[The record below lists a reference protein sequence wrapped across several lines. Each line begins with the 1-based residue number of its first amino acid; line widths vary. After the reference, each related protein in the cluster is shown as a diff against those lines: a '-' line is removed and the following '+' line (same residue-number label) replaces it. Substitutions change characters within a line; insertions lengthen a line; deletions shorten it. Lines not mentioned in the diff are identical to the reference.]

1 MVFRRWDPGL
11 CLRDWVVM
19 GIQEHASDSQ
29 KRGFQSDHLGII
41 LGFNKDIWVRLW
53 KSKISMDWIGYP
65 FGINMESW
73 NNKGFGVWGAWMLWD
88 FLDWRSESINLQRY
102 GFMGK
107 DLLQEITAN
116 RGQYKSLLEAHICS
130 ITLSSFDY
138 NSDQKLILFSVIM
151 TQSQLLNNN
160 EVLKNGEGMRKKLK
174 ISVAHFDNSALI
186 KTYSKTLIGRC
197 MNPAEQQMKALEGN
211 GGWFDEAK
219 HDERA
224 RSYKGVVINGNMGQ
238 QNKEREGRQYYGKGK
253 GKMADVQDSKW
264 VKVAEKGHRRPYNNQ
279 GNYRGDGEGSRYKP
293 GRDDARNDNSEL
305 GFGVQE
311 TRTGISSGQSG
322 AVQEQRGPPKKDR
335 EEGEIKNNGEED
347 TRLPSRE
354 FQMELAKTQ
363 AEGTEVIVGT
373 TDEERGLNM
382 INGMVEKRDYTEED
396 LEMEIETINAT
407 LLENGDDM
415 EEEEEFQT
423 LSEEEAEQA
432 SRAQVLSEHAL
443 EEEKMVNGE
452 ADGEKGTGPEVG
464 ATKQGNRKRLY
475 KPSISTAGSTKMRL
489 ASALLSP
496 RKRAAAK
503 MGPRQGDSSKPLE
516 SKGPSNP
523 KLVNL
528 KF

>member
-1 MVFRRWDPGL
+1 
-11 CLRDWVVM
+11 
-19 GIQEHASDSQ
+19 
-29 KRGFQSDHLGII
+29 
-41 LGFNKDIWVRLW
+41 
-53 KSKISMDWIGYP
+53 
-65 FGINMESW
+65 
-73 NNKGFGVWGAWMLWD
+73 
-88 FLDWRSESINLQRY
+88 
-102 GFMGK
+102 
-107 DLLQEITAN
+107 
-116 RGQYKSLLEAHICS
+116 
-130 ITLSSFDY
+130 
-138 NSDQKLILFSVIM
+138 
-151 TQSQLLNNN
+151 
-160 EVLKNGEGMRKKLK
+160 
-174 ISVAHFDNSALI
+174 
-186 KTYSKTLIGRC
+186 
-197 MNPAEQQMKALEGN
+197 
-211 GGWFDEAK
+211 
-219 HDERA
+219 
-224 RSYKGVVINGNMGQ
+224 MGQ
-238 QNKEREGRQYYGKGK
+238 QNKEREEREYYGKGK

-322 AVQEQRGPPKKDR
+322 TVQEQRGPPKEDR
-335 EEGEIKNNGEED
+335 EEGEINNNGEED

-396 LEMEIETINAT
+396 LEMEIEAINAT

-503 MGPRQGDSSKPLE
+503 MGPRQGDSSKPPE